1 MFSLLL
7 LPALPHLRQKSVF
20 VLPHALYQRLVSSL
34 FVRRSPEHHFGQ
46 HRREIHSLSRQQVPH
61 LPPVGRVRR
70 RPDNSMLLKLPQP
83 VRQNVRGD
91 ALGRLQE
98 LVIAPVASQHH
109 VPNNQQRPA
118 VAENLDRRVQRTPRP
133 SLNAWLLPLH
143 SLPLFH
149 YNLHFTSNRCRLS
162 SSRNAGYLFLQ
173 GLHMPVNE
181 LLLREF
187 DQEMSRTQT
196 TLERVPAANWD
207 WKPQPKSGSLAWMAG
222 HVATLPGFGLVILT
236 TPIFETTAARIPKIE
251 RHAERLDGFAQRR
264 NDARSALASVTDEQL
279 QQTWTMKRDGRTLFS
294 MPRYDAFRVMFL
306 NHIVHHRGQLTMY
319 LRQLDIP
326 VPPLYGPSADENPF
340 V

>member
-34 FVRRSPEHHFGQ
+34 FVRCSPEHHFSQ

-61 LPPVGRVRR
+61 LPPIGRVRS

-91 ALGRLQE
+91 ALGRFQE
-98 LVIAPVASQHH
+98 LVIALVALQHH

-118 VAENLDRRVQRTPRP
+118 IAENLNRCVQRTPRP

-143 SLPLFH
+143 RLPLFH
-149 YNLHFTSNRCRLS
+149 YNLHFTSNSCRLS
-162 SSRNAGYLFLQ
+162 RRVIPTTFPQ

-187 DQEMSRTQT
+187 DQEMSRTQA

-222 HVATLPGFGLVILT
+222 HVATLPGFGFVILT
-236 TPIFETTAARIPKIE
+236 TPVFETTTARIPKVE
-251 RHAERLDGFAQRR
+251 RHAELLDGFAQRR
-264 NDARSALASVTDEQL
+264 KDARSALASVTDEQL

-306 NHIVHHRGQLTMY
+306 NHIVRHRGQLTMC
-319 LRQLDIP
+319 LRQRDIP